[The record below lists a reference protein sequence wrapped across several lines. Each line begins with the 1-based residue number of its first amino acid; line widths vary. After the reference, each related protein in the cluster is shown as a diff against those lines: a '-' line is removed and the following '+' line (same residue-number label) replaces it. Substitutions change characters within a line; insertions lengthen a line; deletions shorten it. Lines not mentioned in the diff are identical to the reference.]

1 MDRTTIRRTERAVHD
16 TAVRDAILDEAL
28 VCHVG
33 FVADG
38 HPVVIPT
45 IHARIG
51 DNLYLHGSGASSL
64 LGRTRGGTD
73 VSICVTILDGLVLA
87 KSVFHH
93 SMNYRSVVVFG
104 RADRVTDPEE
114 KLAALEAITNHV
126 QPGRWDEARQPTR
139 DELTQT
145 VVVRVPLNETSTKVR
160 TGPPVD
166 DEADVDLDVR
176 SGVVPVSLVRS
187 ELTDPVGGVG

>member
-1 MDRTTIRRTERAVHD
+1 MKRSTIRRTERAVHD

-28 VCHVG
+28 FCHVG
-33 FVADG
+33 FVVDG

-51 DNLYLHGSGASSL
+51 ERLYLHGSGASSL
-64 LGRTRGGTD
+64 LGATRKGTD
-73 VSICVTILDGLVLA
+73 VSVCVTILDGLVMA

-104 RADRVTDPEE
+104 RAERVTDPEE
-114 KLAALEAITNHV
+114 KLDALEAITNHV
-126 QPGRWDEARQPTR
+126 QANRWDEARQPTR
-139 DELTQT
+139 EELTQT
-145 VVVRVPLNETSTKVR
+145 VVVRVPLAESSTKMR

-166 DEADVDLDVR
+166 DEADIDLDVR
-176 SGVVPVSLVRS
+176 SGVVPMRVVRDPLV
-187 ELTDPVGGVG
+187 

>member
-1 MDRTTIRRTERAVHD
+1 MKRSTIRRTERAVHD
-16 TAVRDAILDEAL
+16 TAVRDAILDEAPF
-28 VCHVG
+28 CHVG
-33 FVADG
+33 FVVDG

-64 LGRTRGGTD
+64 LGRTRKGTD
-73 VSICVTILDGLVLA
+73 VSVCVTILDGLVMA

-104 RADRVTDPEE
+104 RAERVTDPDE
-114 KLAALEAITNHV
+114 KLAALEAVTNHV
-126 QPGRWDEARQPTR
+126 QAGRWDEARQPTR

-145 VVVRVPLNETSTKVR
+145 VVVRVPLDETSTKMR

-166 DEADVDLDVR
+166 DEADLELDVS
-176 SGVVPVSLVRS
+176 SGVVPVRLVRGD
-187 ELTDPVGGVG
+187 LGPA